1 MRSISVF
8 TIVFSLFILLGSC
21 KDIAFNNPLDPDASK
36 EVLQIIRVM
45 ETSLSGQG
53 DLAFDGEKFWKIS
66 IYGGLTAI
74 DRESGTV
81 IRSFSTE
88 PGTGV
93 AFFRNELYVCRGE
106 GENILHV
113 IDPLS
118 GDILDRVSTSGIY
131 PGFLAVS
138 GDRLIIYDVRSS
150 GIFEYDPGTGNA
162 PRLFEI
168 PGMNVGGME
177 IYKGGLL
184 ISDMNTDTI
193 YRFSLSGAVQDVFSA
208 PAAGMGGLT
217 VDNNDYIYLFML
229 DGKIYKVS
237 LP

>member
-1 MRSISVF
+1 MKSISASI
-8 TIVFSLFILLGSC
+8 IVFSLFLFINSC
-21 KDIAFNNPLDPDASK
+21 KDIAFDNPLDPDASK

-45 ETSLSGQG
+45 ETPLSGKG

-74 DRESGTV
+74 DRESGTI
-81 IRSFSTE
+81 IRSFSAE

-93 AFFRNELYVCRGE
+93 TFYRDELYLCKGE
-106 GENILHV
+106 GENILYV
-113 IDPLS
+113 IDPLA
-118 GDILDRVSTSGIY
+118 GDILNRISTSGVY

-150 GIFEYDPGTGNA
+150 GIFEYDPETGDV

-168 PGMNVGGME
+168 PGINVGGIE
-177 IYKGGLL
+177 VYKGGLL
-184 ISDMNTDTI
+184 ISDMNSDTI
-193 YRFSLSGAVQDVFSA
+193 YRFSLSGSVQDVFSA
-208 PAAGMGGLT
+208 PESGIGGLT
-217 VDNNDYIYLFML
+217 VDNNDYIYLLML